1 MKDIDFHES
10 QEKII
15 NYFGFQDR
23 CIKLAEE
30 MAELFKAI
38 QLGDVENIKEE
49 IADNYVVI
57 YQMMLFFGFDE
68 QMSIARKKVH
78 RTIDRCEL

>member
-1 MKDIDFHES
+1 MKDVDFHES

-23 CIKLAEE
+23 FIKLAEE
-30 MAELFKAI
+30 MSELFKAI
-38 QLGDVENIKEE
+38 HLKDTENIKEE
-49 IADNYVVI
+49 IADVYVVI
-57 YQMMLFFGFDE
+57 YQMMIFFDFDE